1 MKFAKELDEG
11 HVPEWR
17 YKYLDYK
24 QGKKKI
30 KAVSRALREANKTP
44 YTPARSDGAN
54 GQIDEAP
61 DSLPYT
67 HYDFNK
73 QPKQR
78 TPQSGKS
85 LRGVNRPNVQ
95 QRRHS
100 LTMFAKSPP
109 VLLPDK
115 RKENNDSEPQNSETQ
130 PLSRAE
136 QGRVGRY
143 GSFEGASI
151 ESSGR
156 MHELELPDPAMKP
169 SSSRQPPAPTNKSDV
184 PSAGP
189 KDPPKD
195 GATAEIVR
203 ASPGRRASLAQ
214 RLFQRRQTLPTPGK
228 PSSHVFSKSSL
239 RKVFRPHELDSPYA
253 DEVQLEAYE
262 KLDARQAE
270 FFEFLDKELRKVE
283 DFYLMKED
291 EASSRLNVLRQQ
303 LHELRDRRIA
313 ELQKAQGN
321 GTTDDDGAI
330 LGNLLNSETAQ
341 KAIDDFG
348 NGNGHNNPL
357 KPIGNFIQGRP
368 SVGRTTKSI
377 LQTVSPQT
385 SQTNRR
391 PEDRQDYVRRK
402 PDAPSFRVAK
412 RRLKMALQEFY
423 RALELL
429 KSYTLLNRT
438 AFRKINKK
446 YDKAVNARPTLR
458 YYTEKI
464 ETAYFVQ
471 SDVIGGHLVA
481 VEDLYARY
489 FEKGNHKVAVNKLR
503 SKLKGGD
510 YSATSFRNGLYVAA
524 GVCFGVSA
532 LTTALDRLLNP
543 PTPDIFTETS
553 YLLQL
558 YGGYF
563 LALLLF
569 LLFCL
574 DCKVWTTNRIN
585 YQFIFEYDTRHTLDW
600 RQLAEIPC
608 FFLFL
613 NGLFLW
619 LNFKQSH
626 GDAFYLYWPVLLFAI
641 TLIIM
646 ALPFQIFYYQAR
658 RWWGYSNWRLFF
670 AGLYPV
676 EFRDFY
682 LGDMYC
688 SVTYSMSQIELFFCL
703 YVNNWKDPPQ
713 CNSNHSRLMG
723 FFTTLPA
730 IWRALQCVR
739 RYRDSGNW
747 FPHMANFAKYM
758 GNVLYYMTLSLYR
771 IHMST
776 ETKAAF
782 IVFAAINGLYCSFWD
797 VYFDWSLGSFFSKN
811 FLLRDRL
818 AYKKKRIYYAAVPLD
833 VILRQQWIFYAL
845 FVEDLQ
851 HSSAVSFFVGLAEVL
866 RRAGWSLLRV
876 ENEHCNNV
884 GNYRAARDI
893 PLPYKLQ
900 DDESQSSSE
909 ENHQRPT
916 QTDSAASATGA
927 DLEQTTSVSSSVRRR
942 GASSQTPTFR
952 ALQRVGTVIASAH
965 AADFEK
971 KRKPA
976 GQSPEEEVEDVQESS
991 DEDEDDREEMQDRED
1006 TEDMYEAD
1014 KMIRRA
1020 NRA

>member
-1 MKFAKELDEG
+1 MKFAKELEDG
-11 HVPEWR
+11 LVPEWR
-17 YKYLDYK
+17 PKYLKYK
-24 QGKKKI
+24 DGKKKI
-30 KAVSRALREANKTP
+30 KAVSRALRDANRTP
-44 YTPARSDGAN
+44 YTPARTDGAAE
-54 GQIDEAP
+54 QP
-61 DSLPYT
+61 DDIPDTLPFT
-67 HYDFNK
+67 HYDFSK
-73 QPKQR
+73 PQR
-78 TPQSGKS
+78 PAPQSGRS
-85 LRGVNRPNVQ
+85 MHSANRPDALQ

-100 LTMFAKSPP
+100 VTMFAKSPP
-109 VLLPDK
+109 LLLPDK
-115 RKENNDSEPQNSETQ
+115 NTENSDSSPDPETM
-130 PLSRAE
+130 PLSRTE
-136 QGRVGRY
+136 RGKGGRY
-143 GSFEGASI
+143 GSFGNTQSNNPKPM
-151 ESSGR
+151 R
-156 MHELELPDPAMKP
+156 ELELPDPAMKP
-169 SSSRQPPAPTNKSDV
+169 STSRQMPRAADDSLPPPQPKSPARSEPPADDPRPTPLDR
-184 PSAGP
+184 G
-189 KDPPKD
+189 
-195 GATAEIVR
+195 
-203 ASPGRRASLAQ
+203 SLAR
-214 RLFQRRQTLPTPGK
+214 RLFTRRQTLPTPGYG
-228 PSSHVFSKSSL
+228 SSYTFSKSKL
-239 RKVFRPHELDSPYA
+239 RNVFRAHQLDSPQA
-253 DEVQLEAYE
+253 ESVQLEAYE
-262 KLDARQAE
+262 KLDARQQE

-283 DFYLMKED
+283 EFYLMKEE
-291 EASSRLNVLRQQ
+291 EASDRLNVLRQQ
-303 LHELRDRRIA
+303 LHELRDRRLD
-313 ELQKAQGN
+313 ELQKAKRCN
-321 GTTDDDGAI
+321 GTVGDEA
-330 LGNLLNSETAQ
+330 LGGNVLNSEMAQ
-341 KAIDDFG
+341 KAIDEFG
-348 NGNGHNNPL
+348 EGNGHSTNPL
-357 KPIGNFIQGRP
+357 KPIGNFIQGKAN
-368 SVGRTTKSI
+368 VGRTTKSI
-377 LQTVSPQT
+377 LQTTSPQEPR
-385 SQTNRR
+385 SGQRN
-391 PEDRQDYVRRK
+391 EDNQDYVRRK
-402 PDAPSFRVAK
+402 PEAPSFRVAK

-446 YDKAVNARPTLR
+446 YDKAVNARPTLQ
-458 YYTEKI
+458 YYSEKVDP
-464 ETAYFVQ
+464 AYFVK

-503 SKLKGGD
+503 SKMKGGD
-510 YSATSFRNGLYVAA
+510 YSATAFRNGLYVAA

-532 LTTALDRLLNP
+532 LTTALDRLFHPASREVFL
-543 PTPDIFTETS
+543 ETS
-553 YLLQL
+553 YLLQI

-574 DCKVWTTNRIN
+574 DCRIWTANRIN

-619 LNFKQSH
+619 LNFRQSH
-626 GDAFYLYWPVLLFAI
+626 GDTFYLYWPVVLVAL
-641 TLIIM
+641 TLVIM
-646 ALPFQIFYYQAR
+646 ALPFQILYYSAR

-688 SVTYSMSQIELFFCL
+688 SVTYSMAQIELFFCL
-703 YVNNWKDPPQ
+703 YVRNWNDPPQ
-713 CNSNHSRLMG
+713 CNSQHSRLLG
-723 FFTTLPA
+723 FLTTLPA

-758 GNVLYYMTLSLYR
+758 GNITYYMTLSLYR
-771 IHMST
+771 IDMST
-776 ETKAAF
+776 KTKAAF

-818 AYKKKRIYYAAVPLD
+818 AYRRKRIYYAAVPFN
-833 VILRQQWIFYAL
+833 VILRQQWILYAV
-845 FVEDLQ
+845 FTEDLQ

-866 RRAGWSLLRV
+866 RRGVWSLLRV

-884 GNYRAARDI
+884 GSYRASRDI
-893 PLPYKLQ
+893 PLPYKLE
-900 DDESQSSSE
+900 DDESPSSGE
-909 ENHQRPT
+909 EQQRRKPA
-916 QTDSAASATGA
+916 DSAASATGA
-927 DLEQTTSVSSSVRRR
+927 DLEHATSATSSMRQRI
-942 GASSQTPTFR
+942 GAAQTPTVR

-976 GQSPEEEVEDVQESS
+976 GQATEQEEDDGQESS
-991 DEDEDDREEMQDRED
+991 DEDDDDRQAMEDQED
-1006 TEDMYEAD
+1006 TEDLDEAD